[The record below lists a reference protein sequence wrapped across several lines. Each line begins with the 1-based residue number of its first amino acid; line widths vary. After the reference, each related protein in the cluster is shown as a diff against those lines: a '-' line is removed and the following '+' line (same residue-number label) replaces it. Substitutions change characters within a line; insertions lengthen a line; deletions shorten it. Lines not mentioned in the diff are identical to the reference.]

1 MTNGERENL
10 LNALREYASMTMIR
24 VLAGHRVDLLFPF
37 SCFLWEWPYRYSIE
51 HPGVIVAKNNK

>member
-1 MTNGERENL
+1 MKNGERENL

-37 SCFLWEWPYRYSIE
+37 FLFSMGMAIPIQ
-51 HPGVIVAKNNK
+51 HCPPGVIVAKNNK